1 MDDLVTEAHEAFE
14 LAVEAENENRV
25 AALDDLR
32 FARLGEQ
39 WPENVRNQRE
49 LENRPALTINRLPTF
64 IRQVVNEAR
73 QMKPSIKVH
82 PADSNADS
90 ETAEIMNGLIRNIEY
105 ASSADVA
112 YDTATESAVTGG
124 FGYFTIDIDYAYD
137 DSFDLDIQINR
148 VANPFSIYGDPNSKA
163 ADSSDWNTAF
173 ETEWLTTAD
182 FERQFP
188 DAEAV
193 DWEADRS
200 AKTGWFRQNE
210 VLIAKWW
217 RRTQEAKKVLL
228 LSDGRVM
235 EAESFDEAAAF
246 LAVEGVT
253 VVDER
258 QVWAHKVKRYILNG
272 KEVLRKEDWPGCY
285 IPIVPVYGD
294 EVNEEGKRHFL
305 SLIRPTKDAQR
316 MYNYWRTA
324 ATEMVALA
332 PKVPFI
338 GPKGAFKS
346 DARNWATA
354 NTVSHAYL
362 EYDGNQPPQRQPLDS
377 GAAAGALQEAMN
389 AADDIKAI
397 LGIFDPSMG
406 AKSNETS
413 GKAIIARERQGDV
426 ANFHFQDNMSRA
438 IRHAGRILIDLI
450 PKVYNSERI
459 IRILGED
466 GTPAIAKLK
475 QPVPQMDEYGRP
487 MTEPVMGPTGQ
498 PMVDPSTG
506 TPVQQPVMRIYD
518 LGLGKYDLTVSTG
531 PSFGT
536 QRQEAASQMIEMMR
550 MNPQVA
556 PLIGD
561 LVAKNLDWPGADEI
575 ARRLKA
581 MLPPH
586 LQDPDALPPE
596 IQQMIEQGKQQIAQQ
611 GQMIQQMQAYIL
623 ALESDKSNQARKV
636 EVDQFNAETKRLD
649 AETKRIDVL
658 SDMDSGAILNPGADY
673 DARIVAEAQAN
684 SLNARADRERANA
697 SLATAKTA
705 REMIPPEPPARI
717 IHAHRPRFQIP

>member
-39 WPENVRNQRE
+39 WPENIKNKRE
-49 LENRPALTINRLPTF
+49 LEDRPALTINRLPTF

-173 ETEWLTTAD
+173 ETEWLTQTD

-235 EAESFDEAAAF
+235 DAESFDEAAAF

-272 KEVLRKEDWPGCY
+272 KEVLREEDWPGCY

-406 AKSNETS
+406 ARSNETS

-487 MTEPVMGPTGQ
+487 MMEQVVGPNGQPVM
-498 PMVDPSTG
+498 
-506 TPVQQPVMRIYD
+506 QPVMRIYD

-649 AETKRIDVL
+649 SETKRIDVL
-658 SDMDSGAILNPGADY
+658 SDMEGGAILNPGADY

-697 SLATAKTA
+697 GLATAKTV
-705 REMIPPEPPARI
+705 REMIPPEPPTRI